1 MISPS
6 SASSVGLLEQIYAF
20 LIGACI
26 GSFLNVCIVRWPRER
41 SVLRP
46 RSRCP
51 QCGNQLSW
59 FENVPVLS
67 WVALRGKCRC
77 CDERISVM
85 YPIVELIVALGWL
98 FALNHYGL
106 TFTALRVSI
115 FGTVLL
121 GVALTDAKYYLI
133 PDGFTLTALRVAVF
147 GTVLLGVVIT
157 DARHYLIPDGFT
169 LFGMSFM
176 LVTSVIAFF
185 RPETQVFA
193 MPYDALVGACTGAG
207 MIAIVGWLGE
217 VVTKREAM
225 GLGDVTL
232 MAFVGAA
239 LGPTRA
245 LITVFLGATL
255 GAVAFAGVVIPIAI
269 LRRGHAREQ
278 TELALGSAPF
288 ETPLVPFG
296 VFLAPAALLTL
307 FWGDALLAWLTRA

>member
-1 MISPS
+1 VNSH
-6 SASSVGLLEQIYAF
+6 SVPVLAQVYAF
-20 LIGACI
+20 VVGACI
-26 GSFLNVCIVRWPRER
+26 GSFLNVCIVRWPREK

-51 QCGNQLSW
+51 QCGNQLAW
-59 FENVPVLS
+59 FENVPMLS

-77 CDERISVM
+77 CDEPISAM
-85 YPIVELIVALGWL
+85 YPLIELVVAIGWL
-98 FALNHYGL
+98 LSVQHYG
-106 TFTALRVSI
+106 V
-115 FGTVLL
+115 
-121 GVALTDAKYYLI
+121 
-133 PDGFTLTALRVAVF
+133 TLTALRVAMF
-147 GTVLLGVVIT
+147 GTILLGVAMT
-157 DARHYLIPDGFT
+157 DAKHYLIPDGFT
-169 LFGMSFM
+169 LSGLIFM
-176 LVTSVIAFF
+176 LVTSVLAFF
-185 RPETQVFA
+185 LGETQVFA
-193 MPYDALVGACTGAG
+193 TPYDALVGACAGAG

-217 VVTKREAM
+217 VMTKREAM

-255 GAVAFAGVVIPIAI
+255 GAVAFAGVVIPVAL

-278 TELALGSAPF
+278 TELALGGTPF

-296 VFLAPAALLTL
+296 VFLAPAAVLTL